1 MITCYTGTNGS
12 GKSLHT
18 MRKIYYNAKKRNI
31 ITNFPVKLPYSTSKD
46 ITYMPNNQLTPLSLL
61 EYAKKNHV
69 QGKESQ
75 TLVIIDEAQIIFNC
89 RDFKAFG
96 RDKWLVFF
104 PQHRKLGF
112 DFILITPFI
121 RSLDRQIRE
130 LTEYEI
136 KHRKLNRYK
145 IFQYLHIPLFIAITE
160 WTACRNVVLEKEV
173 FKYNKK
179 FANMYDT
186 YQLFSKE
193 ALK

>member
-1 MITCYTGTNGS
+1 MISCYTGTNGS
-12 GKSLHT
+12 GKSLHV

-46 ITYMPNNQLTPLSLL
+46 ITYMPNNELTPSSLL
-61 EYAKKNHV
+61 EYAKKYHV
-69 QGKESQ
+69 KDKESQ
-75 TLVIIDEAQIIFNC
+75 TLVVVDEAQILFNC
-89 RDFKAFG
+89 RDFKSYG

-112 DFILITPFI
+112 DFILVTPFI

-160 WTACRNVVLEKEV
+160 WYSCHNVVLEKET
-173 FKYNKK
+173 FLYHKKYSQ
-179 FANMYDT
+179 MYDT
-186 YQLFSKE
+186 FELFNSE
-193 ALK
+193 VLQ

>member
-12 GKSLHT
+12 GKSLHV

-31 ITNFPVKLPYSTSKD
+31 ITNFPVKLPYDTTKN
-46 ITYMPNNQLTPLSLL
+46 ITYVSNVNITPKFLL
-61 EYAKKNHV
+61 DYAKKYHV
-69 QGKESQ
+69 KDKESQ
-75 TLVIIDEAQIIFNC
+75 TLVVIDEAQIIFNC
-89 RDFKAFG
+89 RDFKAYG

-112 DFILITPFI
+112 DFILVTPFI

-160 WTACRNVVLEKEV
+160 WYACHNVVLEKET
-173 FKYNKK
+173 FFYHKKYSE
-179 FANMYDT
+179 MYDT
-186 YQLFSKE
+186 FELFNE
-193 ALK
+193 EVLK